1 MHKQIG
7 IVLLVIGIGLLIW
20 GFNMSGSFSSRMS
33 RVFTGSPTDKT
44 VTVIIGGGICTALG
58 IYQLARK

>member
-1 MHKQIG
+1 MQKQIG

-44 VTVIIGGGICTALG
+44 VAVIIGGGICTALG